1 MPQSPVELSLPDE
14 VATVACGARLAAAL
28 PGAGAAPFVVHLTG
42 ELGSGKTTLVRGAL
56 RALAVG
62 GTIRS
67 PTYTLVESYA
77 AGPRTIVH
85 FDLYRL
91 ESPRE
96 LEALDAREFLL
107 PAHVLFI
114 EWPERGGDQVPKPD
128 IAVELHFA
136 ARGRRIAACALS
148 PAAEPVVQEWFR

>member
-1 MPQSPVELSLPDE
+1 MPQSSYELNLPDAA
-14 VATVACGARLAAAL
+14 ATEACGARLAAAL
-28 PGAGAAPFVVHLTG
+28 PQPGDAPFVIYLSG

-77 AGPRTIVH
+77 AGPRTLVH
-85 FDLYRL
+85 LDLYRL

-96 LEALDAREFLL
+96 LEALGVRELLL
-107 PAHVLFI
+107 PSHVLFI
-114 EWPERGGDQVPKPD
+114 EWPERGGTELPRADL
-128 IAVELHFA
+128 AVQLHFA
-136 ARGRRIAACALS
+136 SPGRRIAARAFS
-148 PAAEPVVQEWFR
+148 RAAEPVVQEWFR

>member
-1 MPQSPVELSLPDE
+1 MPESSFELNLADAA
-14 VATVACGARLAAAL
+14 ATEACGARLAGAL
-28 PGAGAAPFVVHLTG
+28 PQPGDAPFVIHLGG

-77 AGPRTIVH
+77 AGSRTLVH
-85 FDLYRL
+85 LDLYRL

-96 LEALDAREFLL
+96 LEALGVRELLL

-114 EWPERGGDQVPKPD
+114 EWPERGGDELPRPD
-128 IAVELHFA
+128 LAVQLHFA
-136 ARGRRIAACALS
+136 PHGRRIAARALNR
-148 PAAEPVVQEWFR
+148 AAEPVVQEWFR